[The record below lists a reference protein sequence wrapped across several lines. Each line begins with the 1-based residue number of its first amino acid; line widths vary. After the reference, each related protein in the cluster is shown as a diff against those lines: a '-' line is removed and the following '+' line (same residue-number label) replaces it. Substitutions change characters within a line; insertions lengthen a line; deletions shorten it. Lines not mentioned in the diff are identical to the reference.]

1 MNSTLLTDPLAV
13 IAVLSTNVFLSEW
26 LGRRGVFRHL
36 GGALLVIVITAVVAN
51 LGLIP
56 TVAPKD
62 AHPVYDGVF
71 GYVAPLSI
79 FWLLL
84 QVNLREV
91 WRAGGQMLLLFAVG
105 ALSVMAGTVLG
116 MGLFGASDVFGEH
129 GAALGG
135 MFAGTYIG
143 GSINFNAIA
152 LHFRV
157 VDDGLLY
164 AGANAVDAALTTL
177 WMAVT
182 VAAPRLLVRRWPPL
196 RPLARPMPSAVD
208 GSADGRDREHAG
220 PADLALV
227 AALGAGAVAL
237 SNALAQQSGLP
248 STLIVTTLAL
258 IAAQVP
264 AVQRLRGYRSLGM
277 FSVYLFLAVIGALCD
292 LRAVAGLGELA
303 ARLCGL
309 VLTIFAVHGLALFGA
324 ARLLRLDPAAA
335 GVASQACVGGG
346 TTALALARSL
356 GRPDLAAPG
365 ILAGSLGTAL
375 GTYLGFAVAAWLA

>member
-1 MNSTLLTDPLAV
+1 
-13 IAVLSTNVFLSEW
+13 
-26 LGRRGVFRHL
+26 
-36 GGALLVIVITAVVAN
+36 
-51 LGLIP
+51 
-56 TVAPKD
+56 
-62 AHPVYDGVF
+62 
-71 GYVAPLSI
+71 
-79 FWLLL
+79 
-84 QVNLREV
+84 
-91 WRAGGQMLLLFAVG
+91 
-105 ALSVMAGTVLG
+105 
-116 MGLFGASDVFGEH
+116 VFGEH
-129 GAALGG
+129 AAALGG
-135 MFAGTYIG
+135 MYAATYIG

-152 LHFRV
+152 LHYRV
-157 VDDGLLY
+157 VDHGLLY

-182 VAAPRLLVRRWPPL
+182 VVAPRWLAGRWPL
-196 RPLARPMPSAVD
+196 RPMAQPAAGAGDARD
-208 GSADGRDREHAG
+208 GEHDREHAG

-227 AALGAGAVAL
+227 AALGAAAVAL
-237 SNALAQQSGLP
+237 SNALAARSGLP

-303 ARLCGL
+303 ARLSGL
-309 VLTIFAVHGLALFGA
+309 VLTIFAVHGLALLAA

-375 GTYLGFAVAAWLA
+375 GTYLGFAVSSWLG